1 MADDKIDYR
10 SEKIRNIINEPP
22 SKIICYGITIIS
34 HPLKTIF
41 QHKACTDKLYADSF
55 YKVQK
60 NSHSSFEV
68 ICCRS

>member
-34 HPLKTIF
+34 IVLSV
-41 QHKACTDKLYADSF
+41 LYSSCLFNNKEILHTLSF
-55 YKVQK
+55 KD
-60 NSHSSFEV
+60 EV
-68 ICCRS
+68 NVI

>member
-34 HPLKTIF
+34 IVLSVLIALVYLIIRNTSNI
-41 QHKACTDKLYADSF
+41 
-55 YKVQK
+55 
-60 NSHSSFEV
+60 V
-68 ICCRS
+68 I

>member
-34 HPLKTIF
+34 IVLSVLIALVYLVLP
-41 QHKACTDKLYADSF
+41 
-55 YKVQK
+55 
-60 NSHSSFEV
+60 
-68 ICCRS
+68 